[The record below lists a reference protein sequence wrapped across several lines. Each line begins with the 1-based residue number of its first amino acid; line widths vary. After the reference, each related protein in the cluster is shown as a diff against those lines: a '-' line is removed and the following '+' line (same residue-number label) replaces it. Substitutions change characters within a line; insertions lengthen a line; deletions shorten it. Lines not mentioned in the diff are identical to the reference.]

1 MHRYFLNLIKG
12 KCLGYALFATLLLTI
27 ALAARFV
34 PYGFQKYLIDDII
47 LKKNLHEL
55 HFFVIAYI
63 LTIVI
68 IQYLGLSKLYAFN
81 KLTVKTKKILN
92 TTLFLKILNNS
103 RHYFKNN
110 ALGYIVSRIT
120 DDVDNASN
128 YFNIILK
135 GFFGEILMLIFSFGM
150 IFYINWKISLVFL
163 LLLPFYIL
171 NYVVSTKKIR
181 HLNGDLMQSIADYK
195 KTVTESILGVNVL
208 KFFNSFHYMFHK
220 FEQKNDDTLN
230 KDLRLKKRMH
240 ISSFFD
246 GNISFLAE
254 IIVILF
260 GASKII
266 NGEITLGEFT
276 VFVSVVQS
284 AMPPLRNI
292 MMANMQLQ
300 GIKSAHKRIE
310 EVLHEKEEG
319 DTRGTRIIDTID
331 EIKIENVSL
340 TYDKD
345 TVFEKYTGTFKR
357 GKKYLITGENGIG
370 KSSLLYVLNGYC
382 DNHIQGTILFDGV
395 DFKEF
400 ELKSLREHVG
410 LLEQQ
415 TFIFDDTI
423 YNNITFAAESTNKS
437 LIKVAESIFRDIDI
451 YSYTTGENGSK
462 LSGGQRQMVALL
474 RFLHNKPKSVVLLD
488 EMTTGLDKD
497 NKKLLFSTLFE
508 GDILKDEIVIAV
520 SHDME
525 YKEYFDEIC
534 VFDEAT
540 INRKANT

>member
-1 MHRYFLNLIKG
+1 MKVHRFFINQIKG
-12 KCLGYALFATLLLTI
+12 KCFVYAVFATFLLTI
-27 ALAARFV
+27 ALAAQFV
-34 PYGFQKYLIDDII
+34 PYAFQKYLIDDII
-47 LKKNLHEL
+47 LKKDLHG
-55 HFFVIAYI
+55 FYYFVIAYI

-92 TTLFLKILNNS
+92 TTIYLKVLNNS
-103 RHYFKNN
+103 RKYFKNN

-128 YFNIILK
+128 YFNIMLK
-135 GFFGEILMLIFSFGM
+135 GFYGEILMLIFSFGM
-150 IFYINWKISLVFL
+150 IFYINWKIAFVFI
-163 LLLPFYIL
+163 LLLPFYML
-171 NYVVSTKKIR
+171 NYVISTKKIR
-181 HLNGDLMQSIADYK
+181 HLNLDMMQSIAEYK

-208 KFFNSFHYMFHK
+208 KFFNSFHYMFRK
-220 FEQKNDDTLN
+220 FESKNEDSLH
-230 KDLRLKKRMH
+230 KDLKLKKRMH

-266 NGEITLGEFT
+266 SGEITLGEFT

-300 GIKSAHKRIE
+300 GIRSAHKRIT
-310 EVLHEKEEG
+310 EVLQENDEG
-319 DTRGTRIIDTID
+319 LHRGKRVLDEID

-340 TYDKD
+340 AYEKGPVLKD
-345 TVFEKYTGTFKR
+345 YNNVFTK
-357 GKKYLITGENGIG
+357 GKKYLIIGDNGIG

-382 DNHIQGTILFDGV
+382 DDHIQGTICFNGI
-395 DFKEF
+395 DFREF
-400 ELKSLREHVG
+400 TLESLRDHVG

-415 TFIFDDTI
+415 TFLFDDTI
-423 YNNITFAAESTNKS
+423 YSNITFDNDKKDKS
-437 LIKVAESIFRDIDI
+437 VVKLADNVFRDIDI
-451 YSYTTGENGSK
+451 YSHTIGENGSK

-474 RFLHNKPKSVVLLD
+474 RFLYNKPKSVVLLD

-497 NKKLLFSTLFE
+497 NKKLIFTTLFE

-534 VFDEAT
+534 DFGDKNIV
-540 INRKANT
+540 N